1 MAVQRTERYR
11 FTHGRRYGYSLFETA
26 ARTVAAWNATN
37 RRQFRR
43 IATPEAAANRLI
55 KAEGERDEEQA
66 DSDIDSVVVD
76 SDASAV
82 TSTDPNANG

>member
-1 MAVQRTERYR
+1 MIEV
-11 FTHGRRYGYSLFETA
+11 
-26 ARTVAAWNATN
+26 
-37 RRQFRR
+37 
-43 IATPEAAANRLI
+43 LI